1 MIALLAFILV
11 GHLVL
16 LRLHAKR
23 VALRDARIL
32 ELEGQREADLDETA
46 ATYEAMRREIDAA
59 TSPTSTKASC
69 RPIAALRSR
78 RTSRRAA
85 TAGTPSAGSCGW
97 TRCSRPRPTRG
108 SDEQDGHRLD
118 RRSRDAGVPYFHKQM
133 VVDGRLCTELADFP
147 PSLRSQE
154 FPR

>member
-46 ATYEAMRREIDAA
+46 ATYEAMRREIDALRCGDVA
-59 TSPTSTKASC
+59 DFHEGELSPD
-69 RPIAALRSR
+69 
-78 RTSRRAA
+78 RRAA
-85 TAGTPSAGSCGW
+85 FQAHL
-97 TRCSRPRPTRG
+97 PTCRDCRDTLG
-108 SDEQDGHRLD
+108 GFMRLD
-118 RRSRDAGVPYFHKQM
+118 AMFATATD
-133 VVDGRLCTELADFP
+133 
-147 PSLRSQE
+147 
-154 FPR
+154 PRKR